1 MENILTPE
9 EKKYLRFISKYLLS
23 YGEDVGT
30 IKIEDFDSVN
40 IDDLTNSGFAQFDE
54 NYYLEVPEQLEPI
67 IIKVARY
74 AEPKIPE
81 VDEDMNSSS
90 LDIVIDAKKQELTAL
105 YSYSYYTN
113 EDSGVTYSSS
123 EDGIDEVFEEMSE
136 SNIDWVEVP
145 FTGSGD
151 SGSIDTP
158 TDIDGSMVSI
168 SPVIEDWCYN
178 QLERNYGGWEINEG
192 SQGKFIFDNKAET
205 CQLDFS
211 WNNEVYESDT
221 IFEFPFGN

>member
-9 EKKYLRFISKYLLS
+9 ERKYLRFISKYLLS

-30 IKIEDFDSVN
+30 IKLEDFDSIN
-40 IDDLTNSGFAQFDE
+40 INDLVGSGFAHFDE
-54 NYYLEVPEQLEPI
+54 NYYLEVPGQLEPI
-67 IIKVARY
+67 IVKLARY
-74 AEPKIPE
+74 AEPKMPE
-81 VDEDMNSSS
+81 VYEDINSSS
-90 LDIVIDAKKQELTAL
+90 FDIVIDTQKQELTGL
-105 YSYSYYTN
+105 YTYSYYSN
-113 EDSGVTYSSS
+113 EDSSVEYTS
-123 EDGIDEVFEEMSE
+123 DDDKVDDMFEEMSE

-158 TDIDGSMVSI
+158 TDKDGSTVSV
-168 SPVIEDWCYN
+168 SSSIEDWCYN
-178 QLERNYGGWEINEG
+178 QLESHYGGWEINEG
-192 SQGKFIFDNKAET
+192 SQGKFVFDYQNRTVE
-205 CQLDFS
+205 LIFS